1 MGLIRRTIAAL
12 VIVAATVPIVVAPV
26 AAATAVAAGV
36 PAWACAPGAA
46 NAKHAS
52 TARQVSG
59 RDGVVREP
67 VLDQTAA
74 PLPKSARGKAGAD
87 FAATVD
93 VYFHVITNGSEGN
106 LTDKMIR
113 DQVSVLNTTFAGREG
128 GAVTGFSFQL
138 AGVTRTDNAKWYG
151 AKAGAEHE
159 FKKALKQGDDSDL
172 NVYSTDGNGYLGW
185 AYYPNIT
192 ETNQIYLD
200 GIVLNWRSLPDSS
213 TAYAGR
219 YDLGETLTHEA
230 GHWLNLAHT
239 FENGCK
245 DPGDFVDDTPAQA
258 SPTSGCPEGRDS
270 CPSAGLDPIHNY
282 MDYSFDSCYTQFTP
296 GQVQRA
302 RDAWLLYRAS

>member
-12 VIVAATVPIVVAPV
+12 VIVAAVVPVVAAPV
-26 AAATAVAAGV
+26 AAATAVAAGL
-36 PAWACAPGAA
+36 PAWACGPGASS
-46 NAKHAS
+46 AKQTGA
-52 TARQVSG
+52 ARQASA

-74 PLPKSARGKAGAD
+74 ALPQSARGKAPAD

-93 VYFHVITNGSEGN
+93 VYFHVITNGAEGN

-113 DQVSVLNTTFAGREG
+113 DQVAVLNKTFAGREG
-128 GAVTGFSFQL
+128 GAITGFSFQL
-138 AGVTRTDNAKWYG
+138 AGVTRSNNEKWYT
-151 AKAGAEHE
+151 AKPGAEYE
-159 FKKALKQGDDSDL
+159 FKKTLKRGDDSDL

-185 AYYPNIT
+185 AYYPDIT
-192 ETNQIYLD
+192 ETNQVYLD
-200 GIVLNWRSLPDSS
+200 GIVINWRSVPGASE
-213 TAYAGR
+213 AYAGR

-258 SPTSGCPEGRDS
+258 SPTSGCPVGRDS
-270 CPSAGLDPIHNY
+270 
-282 MDYSFDSCYTQFTP
+282 
-296 GQVQRA
+296 
-302 RDAWLLYRAS
+302 

>member
-1 MGLIRRTIAAL
+1 MGLIRRTVAAL
-12 VIVAATVPIVVAPV
+12 VIVAATVPVVVAPV
-26 AAATAVAAGV
+26 AAATAVAAGL
-36 PAWACAPGAA
+36 PAWACGSGAS
-46 NAKHAS
+46 AKQTS
-52 TARQVSG
+52 TARQVAA

-74 PLPKSARGKAGAD
+74 ALPQSARGKAPAD
-87 FAATVD
+87 FTATVD
-93 VYFHVITNGSEGN
+93 VYFHVVTAGSEGN

-113 DQVSVLNTTFAGREG
+113 DQVAVLNTTFAGREG
-128 GAVTGFSFQL
+128 GAVTGFSFRL
-138 AGVTRTDNAKWYG
+138 AGITRTDNAKWYG
-151 AKAGAEHE
+151 AKAGAEHDM
-159 FKKALKQGDDSDL
+159 KKTLKAGNDGDL

-185 AYYPNIT
+185 AYYPDIT
-192 ETNQIYLD
+192 ETNQSYLD
-200 GIVLNWRSLPDSS
+200 GVVLNWRSLPGAS

-270 CPSAGLDPIHNY
+270 CPAAGLDPIHNY